1 MTVAPRATV
10 SIVVTPKI
18 KTLFEGVDVKGDGGF
33 QSLVRGLVK
42 KLDTEDP
49 VLRFSAVEWQRVVNY
64 SVNYGE
70 GGFQARLRV
79 LIAHWASQHFQE
91 LVKCMS

>member
-1 MTVAPRATV
+1 MSMEPARDGLKDKDGRSNPARFLRKR
-10 SIVVTPKI
+10 IE
-18 KTLFEGVDVKGDGGF
+18 TLD
-33 QSLVRGLVK
+33 RRVK
-42 KLDTEDP
+42 KLEAEDP